1 MSVNSSSLEKQYQQE
16 KEKSPNLKEEK
27 KNKQQLKQQV
37 TIAENEKLTK
47 EVSNRTAEKK
57 EVLKNL
63 STILP

>member
-1 MSVNSSSLEKQYQQE
+1 MPVNSSSLEEQYQQE

-57 EVLKNL
+57 R
-63 STILP
+63 S